1 MCARLSVILA
11 NWGKKKKLITIS
23 NNFLQK
29 QTTFFKHRVCSRCIF
44 AQFRICATCFDTD
57 LCESTC
63 VGQKEMIKIYKLRQR
78 RRRAAGSKTSKPV
91 GPKERCCRRS
101 PAPLLAMARPAMFG
115 KCSDEN
121 KE

>member
-1 MCARLSVILA
+1 
-11 NWGKKKKLITIS
+11 
-23 NNFLQK
+23 
-29 QTTFFKHRVCSRCIF
+29 
-44 AQFRICATCFDTD
+44 
-57 LCESTC
+57 
-63 VGQKEMIKIYKLRQR
+63 MIKIYKLRQR

-101 PAPLLAMARPAMFG
+101 PAPLLAVARPAMFG